1 MSALWVTNPSPWP
14 CHCRPKRLG
23 NLDGAGLLCGACQ
36 TWCEAHCSCPEL
48 KGASTRLGVSIPEML
63 LGAALASPGLGFSA
77 EHNWCTVGHMGCI
90 WGSQEV
96 HRALTLLRVSQ
107 QLHSWIF
114 GVLTLLLC
122 SAKGQEKSYL
132 QTIVLSSQCC
142 GPLKDSAGHG
152 GVSAEDDSSVK
163 AILCMLLSLAWGASG
178 CSFASSWR
186 QLYFTLQKGLVLLL
200 CVCTSLMAPKAQ
212 YLSL

>member
-1 MSALWVTNPSPWP
+1 
-14 CHCRPKRLG
+14 
-23 NLDGAGLLCGACQ
+23 
-36 TWCEAHCSCPEL
+36 
-48 KGASTRLGVSIPEML
+48 
-63 LGAALASPGLGFSA
+63 
-77 EHNWCTVGHMGCI
+77 MGCI
-90 WGSQEV
+90 WGSREI

-107 QLHSWIF
+107 QFHSGIF
-114 GVLTLLLC
+114 VELTLLLC

-132 QTIVLSSQCC
+132 QTVVLCSQCC
-142 GPLKDSAGHG
+142 GPLKDSADRG
-152 GVSAEDDSSVK
+152 GLSAEDDSSVN
-163 AILCMLLSLAWGASG
+163 AILCMLLSLAWDASG